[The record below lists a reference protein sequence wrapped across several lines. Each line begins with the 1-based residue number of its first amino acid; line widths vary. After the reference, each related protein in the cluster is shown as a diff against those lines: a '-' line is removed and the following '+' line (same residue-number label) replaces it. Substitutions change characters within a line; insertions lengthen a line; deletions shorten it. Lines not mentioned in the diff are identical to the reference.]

1 MFSIKGDIIH
11 TPEKNRFDIHESS
24 YIFIDGGKVTEI
36 SPFPKKNIPVH
47 DFTGSLIIPSFSDI
61 HTHAP
66 QYENMGIGY
75 SLELL
80 PWLENHT
87 FPTESKFSN
96 QEYAAEIYKKF
107 IHDLWL
113 FGTFHSCVFAT
124 IFKASTDKLFD
135 LFDRSRLYAYIGKVN
150 MNRNSAK
157 ALTETTENS
166 VQDTFYFAEKYSSAS
181 RVKFIVTPR
190 FVPSVTAELMAKLA
204 DIAEKYDLP
213 VQSHLNENPS
223 EIEWVKTLHPE
234 ADSFTQVY
242 EHYGLLRKNKTIMA
256 HSIHT
261 SDKELEILKKYNTT
275 IAHCPE
281 SNMNLASGIMP
292 LRKNLVHGIDV
303 ALASD
308 ISAGSSLDMRRQI
321 VSCIQLSQLYHREHP
336 EYAPLSLCESF
347 YLATKGS
354 ENFFT
359 DTGSFEIGKSFDALI
374 IESENKTLPSAK
386 RLEKFIYAAD
396 GKIIKR
402 YLNGKELTF
411 DL

>member
-11 TPEKNRFDIHESS
+11 TPEKDNFAIHENS
-24 YIFIDGGKVTEI
+24 YIFIDNGKVAEI
-36 SPFPKKNIPVH
+36 SSSPKENIPVC
-47 DFTGSLIIPSFSDI
+47 DFTGKLVIPSFSDI

-66 QYENMGIGY
+66 QYENIGIGY
-75 SLELL
+75 YLELL
-80 PWLENHT
+80 PWLETYT
-87 FPTESKFSN
+87 FPAESKFSDT
-96 QEYAAEIYKKF
+96 EYAVTIYKKF

-124 IFKASTDKLFD
+124 VFKDSTDKLFE
-135 LFDRSRLYAYIGKVN
+135 LFERSRLYAYIGKVN
-150 MNRNSAK
+150 MDRNSA
-157 ALTETTENS
+157 ASLSETTENS
-166 VQDTFYFAEKYSSAS
+166 VSDTLYFAEKYSSS
-181 RVKFIVTPR
+181 DRVKFIVTPR
-190 FVPSVTAELMAKLA
+190 FVPSVTGKLMTKLA

-223 EIEWVKTLHPE
+223 EIEWVKALHPE
-234 ADSFTQVY
+234 IDSFTQVY
-242 EHYGLLRKNKTIMA
+242 EHFGLLRKNKTIMA
-256 HSIHT
+256 HSVHT
-261 SDKELEILKKYNTT
+261 SEQELEILKKYGTT

-292 LRKNLVHGIDV
+292 LRRNLDYGIDV

-321 VSCIQLSQLYHREHP
+321 VSCIQLSKLYHRKHP
-336 EYAPLSLCESF
+336 EHTPLSLSESF

-354 ENFFT
+354 RNFFT
-359 DTGSFEIGKSFDALI
+359 DTGSFEIGNSFDALI
-374 IESENKTLPSAK
+374 IESENTTLAPTE
-386 RLEKFIYAAD
+386 RLEKFIYSVD
-396 GKIIKR
+396 GKITNR